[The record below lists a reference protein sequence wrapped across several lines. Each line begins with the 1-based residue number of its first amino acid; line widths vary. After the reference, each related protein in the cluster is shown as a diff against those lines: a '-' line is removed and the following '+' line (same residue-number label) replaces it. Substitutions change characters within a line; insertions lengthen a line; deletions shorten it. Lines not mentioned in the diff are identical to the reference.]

1 MLHTTAIHSTTSP
14 LSPNTKATLEKHGI
28 AKTAGLLAG
37 VAAAASATQ
46 TRQKRDV
53 GCVTDLCSNE
63 QLDEVE
69 IFSLLEEQLPR
80 YKLRA
85 DSLTKFG
92 GYQNNDWFVQFPAY
106 PIPEGGLKI
115 SKELAQ
121 ETLNYFLLSGDRVSQ
136 MTRTFDDPEAISRLL
151 EEKEK
156 DLELTVQIGK
166 ELLAQNNT
174 LESRVA
180 ELEAELAKTS
190 ENLNQLTHDLQQKN
204 ELINVLTNDL
214 DDGSENTTP
223 IGARSINVDILQ
235 RKVTQL
241 ETENKLLR
249 VEAEQ
254 IANETTSVEEQERK
268 LMDDIVYQLSTANNE
283 SHAIRLE
290 LERYKEENRLQQE
303 QIIHLTARLHS
314 TELRLHELLS
324 ENEETSSMLHIT
336 KENQNALAIE
346 LVEFKTKYQEVLTLL
361 HDAQDQLKKQKRRA
375 VPMVRSSL
383 IATSCGARD
392 SLQSELMETSMLSE
406 NSLDSGIMSDRPL
419 MHPKGNSEFQ
429 KVFETVKYA
438 NTHMTSSS
446 HDGFSSSN
454 MSVLSSQGSQPRMSP
469 MLLSSSASQASNQRY
484 YSQRHSSIYGN
495 LSSNTTASGLGDC
508 SSSISGSLFK
518 SDLADISGGVSSDEG
533 YSAPAG
539 VPGCP
544 GAKDLEAAIKRLT
557 PAEIL
562 ARRAVLSHGA
572 TGSLYLD
579 DSTTAQ
585 EPTGMRTPDSV
596 LSGGSCQTGVSS
608 LSSNTWKLPEKL
620 QIIKPIEGS
629 QTLFHWQKL
638 ATPTLGGILEERAG
652 VAVKGGRTL
661 DELGLQMYSLEDVE
675 EDEELMPTKRFQQS
689 AYTNTFTNSMVMHPD
704 DGTASVTFSLP
715 PSQMSSQINSACSS
729 RQPSAPATPRA
740 SLSRRNSCSTFSVH
754 MGLASVLNERGIKAV
769 TPSVLNTPTGPN
781 YSPTVTPCNSPDGS
795 PTREMSDAPL
805 ISGLL
810 ASGAELLRRKLI
822 GVPVE
827 RPSRLAARNKL
838 ALSRLEKKA
847 LKSIKILE
855 KVESIGVDNIMAPPT
870 TVSPLA
876 LHSTSM
882 YQGRV
887 RRSDS
892 PMTQLT
898 KHLGSDASSSST
910 GAISKKPPR
919 PEVTRIPKETIRAVL
934 NKGLAAADD
943 DMDTDTESS
952 VTSSVLSSDE
962 PKAVAVSRHR
972 SRSRSSH
979 NNASNSGAATKK
991 GPTETS
997 ASVADSC
1004 VRRMQR
1010 QKSRRQLIHGGQGAR
1025 RADLGT
1031 VNSTHRSSMQDLG
1044 NVENQK
1050 PETHEGGIFA
1060 QGVVGTLSSLIFG
1073 RKGGFT

>member
-1 MLHTTAIHSTTSP
+1 MLHTQAIHSTSP

-28 AKTAGLLAG
+28 AKTSGLLAG
-37 VAAAASATQ
+37 VVPAVT
-46 TRQKRDV
+46 TKQKRDV
-53 GCVTDLCSNE
+53 GCCTDLCSTD

-92 GYQNNDWFVQFPAY
+92 GYQNNDWCIQFPAY

-136 MTRTFDDPEAISRLL
+136 MTRTFDDPEAITRLL

-166 ELLAQNNT
+166 ELLAQNNQ

-180 ELEAELAKTS
+180 ELEAELSKTA

-204 ELINVLTNDL
+204 ELIQVLTNDL
-214 DDGSENTTP
+214 DDGSESGTP
-223 IGARSINVDILQ
+223 LGARSINIDILQ
-235 RKVTQL
+235 RKVNQL

-254 IANETTSVEEQERK
+254 IANECGSVEEQERK
-268 LMDDIVYQLSTANNE
+268 LMDDIVYQLSSANNE
-283 SHAIRLE
+283 SHAVRLE

-314 TELRLHELLS
+314 TEMRLHELIS
-324 ENEETSSMLHIT
+324 ENEENSSMLHIT
-336 KENQNALAIE
+336 KENQNALAME
-346 LVEFKTKYQEVLTLL
+346 LVEFKAKYQEVLTLL

-383 IATSCGARD
+383 IATSCGIRD
-392 SLQSELMETSMLSE
+392 SLHSELMETSMLSE
-406 NSLDSGIMSDRPL
+406 NSLDSGIMSDHHQSNKSHNEYR
-419 MHPKGNSEFQ
+419 
-429 KVFETVKYA
+429 KVFETVKCA
-438 NTHMTSSS
+438 NENLPSDALS
-446 HDGFSSSN
+446 HISA
-454 MSVLSSQGSQPRMSP
+454 MSVLSGSQSSQPRMSP
-469 MLLSSSASQASNQRY
+469 MLHSSSSASQAGNRY
-484 YSQRHSSIYGN
+484 NYSQRHSSIYGN
-495 LSSNTTASGLGDC
+495 LSSSTSVDTN
-508 SSSISGSLFK
+508 SSISGSLYK
-518 SDLADISGGVSSDEG
+518 PTTDLIDTTDSYPGASNS
-533 YSAPAG
+533 G

-557 PAEIL
+557 PAEVL
-562 ARRAVLSHGA
+562 ARRAVLSS
-572 TGSLYLD
+572 GSVYSD
-579 DSTTAQ
+579 DSMMSH

-608 LSSNTWKLPEKL
+608 LSSNSSWKLPEKL
-620 QIIKPIEGS
+620 QIVKPIEGS

-638 ATPTLGGILEERAG
+638 ATPTLGGLLEERLG

-675 EDEELMPTKRFQQS
+675 EDEELVPQKRFMQS

-795 PTREMSDAPL
+795 PTREIQEPPL

-822 GVPVE
+822 GGPVE
-827 RPSRLAARNKL
+827 RPSRIATRNKL

-847 LKSIKILE
+847 LRSIKILE
-855 KVESIGVDNIMAPPT
+855 KVESIGVDNIMAPSSSSST
-870 TVSPLA
+870 ISPLA

-898 KHLGSDASSSST
+898 SLKHLSGESSSSGASSSTNS
-910 GAISKKPPR
+910 GN
-919 PEVTRIPKETIRAVL
+919 VRIPKETIRAVL
-934 NKGLAAADD
+934 NKGLAVNPADELD
-943 DMDTDTESS
+943 SDTDSIS
-952 VTSSVLSSDE
+952 VTSSVLSDE
-962 PKAVAVSRHR
+962 QQPSTSRNDSRHR
-972 SRSRSSH
+972 RTTQT
-979 NNASNSGAATKK
+979 NNNNTK

-997 ASVADSC
+997 AVVADSC

-1010 QKSRRQLIHGGQGAR
+1010 QKSRRQMMNSGHGSR

-1031 VNSTHRSSMQDLG
+1031 VNSSHRASVNDLG
-1044 NVENQK
+1044 SVDGYKTDSKQN
-1050 PETHEGGIFA
+1050 EGLFA
-1060 QGVVGTLSSLIFG
+1060 QGVVGTISSLIFG